1 VSEPGGAD
9 PTPDRDA
16 SVPPSVR
23 RLAAFAGSTTVL
35 TAILFYFGWSRA
47 YYFYD
52 YLGVD
57 SSLLNLTTRDYLQ
70 LSVDGLFVPVL
81 VAGCVALLLLWAR
94 PRLVGLK
101 VSARRRR
108 TASLAVLG
116 AGVLLLANGVSRV
129 VVETPLN
136 RPLLVAP
143 LSLAAGAWLLFAGMR
158 MRPRPVESAA
168 RSSPAGAGEW
178 LAVVTLTGVAL
189 FWMANDY
196 SAEVGTSRAQQFVA
210 DLPSLPNAQLYS
222 GHRLG
227 LTGRGV
233 QETRCQAADTTY
245 RYRYDGL
252 KLVLQSGDV
261 YLLVPTQWSR
271 LDGVAF
277 LLPRGEHVRLQ
288 FSPAGVLPDPAQP
301 C

>member
-1 VSEPGGAD
+1 MSPDGGTD
-9 PTPDRDA
+9 PTPGADA
-16 SVPPSVR
+16 AVPPSVR
-23 RLAAFAGSTTVL
+23 RLATFAGSTTVL

-94 PRLVGLK
+94 PRLAGLE
-101 VSARRRR
+101 VAARRRR
-108 TASLAVLG
+108 TASLVMLG
-116 AGVLLLANGVSRV
+116 AGVLLLANGASRV
-129 VVETPLN
+129 VVQTPLN
-136 RPLLVAP
+136 RSLLVAP
-143 LSLAAGAWLLFAGMR
+143 LSLAAGAALLFVGMR
-158 MRPRPVESAA
+158 MQPAGDGA
-168 RSSPAGAGEW
+168 RSPARTGEW
-178 LAVVTLTGVAL
+178 LALVTLTGVAL

-210 DLPSLPNAQLYS
+210 DLPALPNAQLYS
-222 GHRLG
+222 AHRLG

-233 QETRCQAADTTY
+233 QETQCRAADTSY

-261 YLLVPTQWSR
+261 YLLLPTQWSR
-271 LDGVAF
+271 VDGVAF
-277 LLPRGEHVRLQ
+277 LLPRDEHVRLQ

>member
-1 VSEPGGAD
+1 MSHAGPSDPVPASE
-9 PTPDRDA
+9 
-16 SVPPSVR
+16 SVVPPSVR
-23 RLAAFAGSTTVL
+23 RLATFAGSTTVL
-35 TAILFYFGWSRA
+35 TSILFYFGWSRA

-57 SSLLNLTTRDYLQ
+57 SSLLSLTTRDYLQ

-81 VAGCVALLLLWAR
+81 VAGCATLLLVWTR
-94 PRLVGLK
+94 SWMMGRKVG
-101 VSARRRR
+101 ARRRR
-108 TASLAVLG
+108 TALLVMRG

-129 VVETPLN
+129 VVGTPLN

-143 LSLAAGAWLLFAGMR
+143 LSLATGAVLLFAEMR
-158 MRPRPVESAA
+158 MQRPAKVSGTPSARA
-168 RSSPAGAGEW
+168 SAGEW
-178 LAVVTLTGVAL
+178 LGVVTLTGVAL

-222 GHRLG
+222 AQRLG
-227 LTGRGV
+227 LTGPGV
-233 QETRCQAADTTY
+233 QETRCQADDTAY
-245 RYRYDGL
+245 HYRYDGL

-261 YLLVPTQWSR
+261 YLLLPTQWSR
-271 LDGVAF
+271 VDGVAF
-277 LLPRGEHVRLQ
+277 LMPRDEHVRLQ

>member
-1 VSEPGGAD
+1 VSHAGGTDSVPA
-9 PTPDRDA
+9 PDT

-23 RLAAFAGSTTVL
+23 RLATFAGSTTVL

-57 SSLLNLTTRDYLQ
+57 SSLLSLTTRDYLQ

-81 VAGCVALLLLWAR
+81 VAGCATLLLLWAR
-94 PRLVGLK
+94 SRFRGRTVG
-101 VSARRRR
+101 ARHRR
-108 TASLAVLG
+108 TAALVMRG
-116 AGVLLLANGVSRV
+116 AGVLLLANGLSRIV
-129 VVETPLN
+129 VQTPLN

-143 LSLAAGAWLLFAGMR
+143 LSLATGAALLFVGMR
-158 MRPRPVESAA
+158 MQRPAA
-168 RSSPAGAGEW
+168 VPGGSSPWASVGEW
-178 LAVVTLTGVAL
+178 LAIVTLTGVAL

-210 DLPSLPNAQLYS
+210 DLPSLPSAQLYS
-222 GHRLG
+222 AHRLG

-233 QETRCQAADTTY
+233 QETRCQAADTAY

-261 YLLVPTQWSR
+261 YLLLPGQWSR

-277 LLPRGEHVRLQ
+277 LLPRDEHVRLQ
-288 FSPAGVLPDPAQP
+288 FSPAGVVPDPAQP

>member
-1 VSEPGGAD
+1 MSPDGGTD
-9 PTPDRDA
+9 PTPHADA
-16 SVPPSVR
+16 AVPPSVR
-23 RLAAFAGSTTVL
+23 RLATFAGSTTVL

-57 SSLLNLTTRDYLQ
+57 SSLLDLTTRDYLQ

-94 PRLVGLK
+94 PRFAGLTVG
-101 VSARRRR
+101 ARRRR
-108 TASLAVLG
+108 TASLVMLG
-116 AGVLLLANGVSRV
+116 AGVLLLVNGASRV
-129 VVETPLN
+129 LVQTPLN

-143 LSLAAGAWLLFAGMR
+143 LSLAAGAVLLFVGMR
-158 MRPRPVESAA
+158 MQPAQAGVGA
-168 RSSPAGAGEW
+168 RSSPAGTGEW
-178 LAVVTLTGVAL
+178 LALVTLTGVAL

-196 SAEVGTSRAQQFVA
+196 SAEVGTSRAQQLVA
-210 DLPSLPNAQLYS
+210 DLPSLPSAQLFS
-222 GHRLG
+222 AHRLG
-227 LTGRGV
+227 LTGQGV
-233 QETRCQAADTTY
+233 QETRCQAADTSY

-261 YLLVPTQWSR
+261 YLLLPTQWSR
-271 LDGVAF
+271 VDGVAF
-277 LLPRGEHVRLQ
+277 LLPRDDHVRLQ